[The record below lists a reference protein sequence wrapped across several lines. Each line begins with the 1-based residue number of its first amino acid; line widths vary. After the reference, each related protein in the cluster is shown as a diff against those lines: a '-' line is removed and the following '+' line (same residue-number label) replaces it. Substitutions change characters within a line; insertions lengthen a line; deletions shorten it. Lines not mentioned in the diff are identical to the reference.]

1 MNEAMV
7 THTHTQ
13 FQQILQRIL
22 KQKLLCKVYLKKK
35 EAFNVSM

>member
-7 THTHTQ
+7 THTHTHTHTQ

-22 KQKLLCKVYLKKK
+22 KQKLLKTDFKVQGL
-35 EAFNVSM
+35 F